1 MPKSTRS
8 NLNLHTTSISEF
20 QYKSSRQQVK
30 GELSLQIDP
39 ITTMSTAHY
48 IAELDDDPKNQVI
61 DSVRLSQE
69 YIETFRELE
78 QQRLNSIKLLTEE
91 EMINIDQY
99 LLNLQNIYELRYSN
113 LFRVQYSTT
122 HFQEK
127 EKIPYEQHKK
137 EINGGWLC
145 FCNKLKQYVY
155 NRLKIGIDYA
165 RKDHASLSLHELV
178 QLRQLI
184 RDKFTKYSGNG
195 DAEMWLAKT
204 VTQFKQYQLLPS
216 EQL

>member
-99 LLNLQNIYELRYSN
+99 LLNLQNIYDELRYSN
-113 LFRVQYSTT
+113 LFRAQYSTT

-145 FCNKLKQYVY
+145 FCNKLNQHVY
-155 NRLKIGIDYA
+155 NRLKIGI
-165 RKDHASLSLHELV
+165 
-178 QLRQLI
+178 LI
-184 RDKFTKYSGNG
+184 MLEKIMHHYLCMN
-195 DAEMWLAKT
+195 
-204 VTQFKQYQLLPS
+204 
-216 EQL
+216 